1 MDTAIIMYRDAFD
14 CAKAIEGIK
23 NNNCFAETQL
33 IIVNPYIAD
42 EDDLP
47 QLVNGLK
54 NVKVIDLPEANM
66 AAAYNAGLKEA
77 NGEFIN
83 FTLSSAYLSDNLID
97 TVKKG
102 YNELKEDGSPINL
115 ITVRS
120 RRYTANIDD
129 DGEETESYTGFR
141 MQSLKPGLNNARTN
155 ARELNLLLQ
164 SYFIR
169 SSVAKSITFNEDN
182 TLSSDNEYLLNIIK
196 TEYEYFNIQDCQ
208 YSFSIPLEN
217 SPILCEAAKSK
228 EWYIPEIEKVY
239 IPFIEGVE
247 AEYGYIPAY
256 LQVAALYFVWA
267 KYNCN
272 FFERNKDALTRDEA
286 FAFDDLVNK
295 FLSHIADNI
304 IFQNMPCKYVISR
317 SLKMHFY
324 KGKCKALGIKP
335 EGVKVIPVGKYE
347 NQLVLDNEEYKMRS
361 RESLEKAEE
370 RSDVLDICTLGLT
383 YNQKVV
389 VKVIDFINGKIEID
403 AEFPPYLLDTADYKF
418 YAKIDDKYIDCKESK
433 LYSSEKFFGITINR
447 RRTFHLSIPIDD
459 LLNKKLVFGFT
470 LDGKDYNVNYSFKR
484 AYTKISDSNASYCKI
499 NKERVLI
506 YKKGAI
512 SVKKLN
518 PIKHLGLELK
528 FAAYRLLKTK
538 VPVKKRIA
546 CLFIRFIYW
555 LCYPFLHNK
564 HIWITFDKLYKAGDN
579 GEYMFQYCHKI
590 NCQAEVYYVIS
601 KDSLDYQRLK
611 AQHGKYILIQG
622 SIKLRIYA
630 LFSEVILAT
639 HSTVFNYL
647 GFDSKARVFFI
658 DLFKAVIVCIQHGLT
673 IQKIAQYQNRVF
685 DDTRLYTLASK
696 YEKEN
701 CEKPP
706 YDFFGP
712 ELKLTGLA
720 RYDGLK
726 SNDQKQIL
734 ITPTWR
740 RNVVNQGIAFIKK
753 THNDTFK
760 GSEYFRLYNNLIN
773 DEALIEN
780 AKKNG
785 YKIIYLL
792 HPAMSSQAEDF
803 DKNDYVEIM
812 QATGDMSYEK
822 ILTESS
828 LMVTDYSGVQFD
840 FAYQRKPIVYYHPD
854 TLPPQYEAGG
864 LVYETMGFGP
874 ICSNHET
881 LITTL
886 CNYMDNQCK
895 TEQLYVERSD
905 DFFYYD
911 DFNNCERIYNEVV
924 AFLANKSN
932 FLNV

>member
-14 CAKAIEGIK
+14 CAKAVESIK
-23 NNNCFAETQL
+23 NNNCFADTQL

-47 QLVNGLK
+47 QLVSGCDNI
-54 NVKVIDLPEANM
+54 KVIDMPEANM
-66 AAAYNAGLKEA
+66 AMAYNAGLKEA
-77 NGEFIN
+77 KANFIN
-83 FTLSSAYLSDNLID
+83 FTLSSAYYSENLLD
-97 TVKKG
+97 TVKKSYG
-102 YNELKEDGSPINL
+102 ELKEDGTAINL
-115 ITVRS
+115 LTVRA
-120 RRYTANIDD
+120 RRFTVNEDEN
-129 DGEETESYTGFR
+129 GNVTESYTGYR
-141 MQSLKPGLNNARTN
+141 MQSLLPGLNNARYDTN
-155 ARELNLLLQ
+155 HINLLLQ

-169 SSVAKSITFNEDN
+169 SSLAKSLAFNEDN
-182 TLSSDNEYLLNIIK
+182 PLSSANEYLLNIIK
-196 TEYEYFNIQDCQ
+196 TEYEFFNVQECT
-208 YSFSIPLEN
+208 YSFSVPLEN
-217 SPILCEAAKSK
+217 SPILCENAKQK
-228 EWYIPEIEKVY
+228 EWYTPEVENIY
-239 IPFIEGVE
+239 IPFMKGIK
-247 AEYGYIPAY
+247 AECGYIPAY
-256 LQVAALYFVWA
+256 LQIAALYFVWA

-286 FAFDDLVNK
+286 FELDEKVNR
-295 FLSHIADNI
+295 FLSYIEDNI
-304 IFQNMPCKYVISR
+304 IFQNIPCKYVISR

-324 KGKCKALGIKP
+324 KGKCNYLGIKP
-335 EGVKVIPVGKYE
+335 AGAKVITAGKYE
-347 NQLVLDNEEYKMRS
+347 NQLVLDNEEYRMHSK
-361 RESLEKAEE
+361 ESIAKAES
-370 RSDVLDICTLGLT
+370 RQDILDICTLGLT
-383 YNQKVV
+383 FNQNVI
-389 VKVIDFINGKIEID
+389 VKVIDFIGGKIEMD
-403 AEFPPYLLDTADYKF
+403 VEFPPYLLETTDYKF
-418 YAKIDDKYIDCKESK
+418 YAKIDDKYIDYKETK
-433 LYSSEKFFGITINR
+433 LYSSEKFFGITISR

-459 LLNKKLVFGFT
+459 LLDKKLVFGFSIA
-470 LDGKDYNVNYSFKR
+470 GKEYNVNYSFKR
-484 AYTKISDSNASYCKI
+484 AYSKITDSNASYCKI

-518 PIKHLGLELK
+518 PIKHVGLELK

-538 VPVKKRIA
+538 VPVKQRIIN
-546 CLFIRFIYW
+546 LFIRFIYW

-590 NCQAEVYYVIS
+590 NCPQEVYYVIS

-622 SIKLRIYA
+622 SLKLKIYA
-630 LFSEVILAT
+630 LYSEVILAT

-647 GFDSKARVFFI
+647 GFDSKTRVFFI
-658 DLFKAVIVCIQHGLT
+658 DLFRAVVVCIQHGLT

-701 CEKPP
+701 CEKAP

-726 SNDQKQIL
+726 NNDQKQIL

-760 GSEYFRLYNNLIN
+760 SSEYFRLYNNLIN
-773 DEALIEN
+773 DEALIES
-780 AKKNG
+780 AKKSG

-840 FAYQRKPIVYYHPD
+840 FAYQRKPVVYYHPD

-864 LVYETMGFGP
+864 LIYETMGFGP
-874 ICSNHET
+874 ICRNHEA

-886 CNYMDNQCK
+886 CSYMDNQCK
-895 TEQLYVERSD
+895 AEQLYVERSD

-924 AFLANKSN
+924 AFMADKSN
-932 FLNV
+932 F